1 MCADLPMGDLV
12 DLQWLH
18 QWVIVVIKAFRRHI
32 KAHMPH
38 IEGLQSC
45 FYLFAQGKGE

>member
-18 QWVIVVIKAFRRHI
+18 QWVIVVIKGVEN
-32 KAHMPH
+32 KV
-38 IEGLQSC
+38 ENQKVLT
-45 FYLFAQGKGE
+45 

>member
-18 QWVIVVIKAFRRHI
+18 QWVIVVIKGVEI
-32 KAHMPH
+32 K
-38 IEGLQSC
+38 LRT
-45 FYLFAQGKGE
+45 KGST